1 MAESPEDRLR
11 RRLIRKYQ
19 NEALV
24 DRLLETPDGRQ
35 AVLKARS
42 RSAVV
47 RRGTP
52 TRQRRGTAPR
62 TETPHGSPT
71 AISPALPPVVNA
83 PMASPVVTS
92 ERAPRRAQ
100 QRIGLSGRGKSMNV
114 DDVRQVVKKRALP
127 DLGYIS
133 LGHRGAHAAK
143 GKKRDKTISAVPP
156 GDTGTPGDAP
166 VQGLDPHRG
175 LPPGWY
181 RDPADGTR
189 ARYWNGVT
197 LGDDSRPIAVNGSR
211 ASVEAY
217 QGLAVGWYRDED
229 NPRLARYWD
238 GMTLSDERGLVAE

>member
-24 DRLLETPDGRQ
+24 ERLLETPDGRQ

-42 RSAVV
+42 RSVVV

-52 TRQRRGTAPR
+52 TRKRRGEVPR
-62 TETPHGSPT
+62 GETPY
-71 AISPALPPVVNA
+71 AVPAPIAAATPPLVDATVE
-83 PMASPVVTS
+83 STLITS
-92 ERAPRRAQ
+92 ERAPRRARQ
-100 QRIGLSGRGKSMNV
+100 KATVNARGRGGGDSAL
-114 DDVRQVVKKRALP
+114 QVVKKLAFP
-127 DLGYIS
+127 DLGYIT

-143 GKKRDKTISAVPP
+143 GKKREKANPGTPAGAPAVPV
-156 GDTGTPGDAP
+156 DAP

-181 RDPADGTR
+181 RDADDATR
-189 ARYWNGVT
+189 ARYWDGMT
-197 LGDDSRPIAVNGSR
+197 LGKDSRPVAVNGSR
-211 ASVEAY
+211 TSLEAY

-238 GMTLSDERGLVAE
+238 GVTLSDERGLVAE